1 MARARSVRDV
11 QTRSLT
17 GISSEE
23 AVLAGGGEGAPG
35 PPGGGRRARAG
46 GVWGDGGQEPV
57 QLLIAEGEPQ
67 GLRERAERVE
77 SERVHGR
84 RIAARARID
93 KAGYCGRERPTRCRG
108 T

>member
-23 AVLAGGGEGAPG
+23 AGLAGGLDVAQRLRGK
-35 PPGGGRRARAG
+35 GRHHRATG
-46 GVWGDGGQEPV
+46 LDEGQEAV

-77 SERVHGR
+77 SERVPGGR
-84 RIAARARID
+84 RAAPAPRAQ
-93 KAGYCGRERPTRCRG
+93 GRDRG
-108 T
+108 RG